1 MMGDLNRKKM
11 RMKNAAARALA
22 ILLFAGLLTLAL
34 AWFGADPAGAAG
46 AAPAAGAQDQAAVV
60 IPPKPG
66 PPVDVANDELAKFI
80 SGLPCD
86 SEALRALQATP
97 AWQAYA
103 QALDKG
109 WAELEAKR
117 WAPMREWAATELAE
131 ANAATRTLFYP
142 FGGPDFVTPSQMF
155 PDASAYVL
163 FGLEFVG
170 KLPEFAADGPR
181 AAKHLENYLG
191 NLTAAVSDFFN
202 KSYFITRNMNALLV
216 RDRVEGVLPILC
228 LFLKRTGYTISSVK
242 RCEFLA
248 PGEVFE
254 YDFSYPRKT
263 FRKPYGVKIEFFQ
276 PGSGR
281 VRSLYYFSCNIADE
295 YFAKDSLYYK
305 YLDGLG
311 FETSLI
317 KSASYLMQYRYFS
330 NIRSLILARSKFVLQ
345 DDTAV
350 PFKFFSPRIWDVRL
364 YGEYSTPISEFRG
377 VEQADLKAAYA
388 DPAAVRTLPFHV
400 GYHWGTQKDSLLL
413 FKRRPAAAR

>member
-1 MMGDLNRKKM
+1 MEHLPRTVP
-11 RMKNAAARALA
+11 ARALLIA
-22 ILLFAGLLTLAL
+22 LLAALAL
-34 AWFGADPAGAAG
+34 GFTPAVPQDPA
-46 AAPAAGAQDQAAVV
+46 PVV

-66 PPVDVANDELAKFI
+66 PPVDFANDELAKFI
-80 SGLPCD
+80 AGLACD
-86 SEALRALQATP
+86 SETLRVLQETP

-103 QALDKG
+103 AALDRG

-117 WAPMREWAATELAE
+117 WAPMREWADMELAE

-170 KLPEFAADGPR
+170 KLPEFVADGPP
-181 AAKHLENYLG
+181 AARHLENYLA
-191 NLTAAVSDFFN
+191 NMTAALSDFFS
-202 KSYFITRNMNALLV
+202 KSYFVTRNMNALLV

-228 LFLKRTGYTISSVK
+228 LFLKRTGYSISAVK

-254 YDFSYPRKT
+254 YDFAYPRKM
-263 FRKPYGVKIEFFQ
+263 FRKPYGVKIEFFRS
-276 PGSGR
+276 GSDR

-295 YFAKDSLYYK
+295 YFGKDTLYYK
-305 YLDGLG
+305 FLDGLG
-311 FETSLI
+311 FETTLI
-317 KSASYLMQYRYFS
+317 KSASYLMHYRYFS

-350 PFKFFSPRIWDVRL
+350 PFKFFSPRIWSACL
-364 YGEYSTPISEFRG
+364 YGEYTTPISDFKG
-377 VEQADLKAAYA
+377 VGQADLEAAYA
-388 DPAAVRTLPFHV
+388 NPAAIRKLPFHV
-400 GYHWGTQKDSLLL
+400 GYHWGTQKDSILL
-413 FKRRPAAAR
+413 FTRRPAPAAR